1 MKAQIEYTINY
12 WSAGGY
18 LLLPLAV
25 ICFCIWLWFF
35 RTRRL
40 LKREMRSASLV
51 AGALKDSNRSSLC
64 KLSGGLAYMV
74 QSLLVQS
81 DDGSAF
87 MRRFDD
93 EGERYVDMLK
103 RDILVLA
110 AFTTAAPLL
119 GLLGTVVGMMQ
130 TFSAV
135 GGGTAEITTRV
146 SDGVSRALITTQ
158 VGLVIAIPGVFALAH
173 LRRLVKYLLVEL
185 GEVKLNAV
193 FLKDGYEA
201 HNI

>member
-1 MKAQIEYTINY
+1 
-12 WSAGGY
+12 
-18 LLLPLAV
+18 
-25 ICFCIWLWFF
+25 
-35 RTRRL
+35 
-40 LKREMRSASLV
+40 
-51 AGALKDSNRSSLC
+51 
-64 KLSGGLAYMV
+64 MV

-81 DDGSAF
+81 DDGSAL
-87 MRRFDD
+87 MRKFDD